1 MRNPALVTRRA
12 VLVVFDG
19 LQSLD
24 ATGPAEVFATA
35 TRLARK
41 PLYEVI
47 LASHSGGLR
56 STSAGYAIDTRAL
69 ESLRPGA
76 RDTVLV
82 CGGEESAVR
91 GAISSKSLLDWL
103 ASAEPVV
110 ERFGSV
116 CSGAFVLAA
125 AGLLDH
131 KRAATH
137 WAGCALLAK
146 LRPEVTVDHEAIF
159 VEDGRTWTSAGVTTG
174 IDMALA
180 MVERDHGRALVDEIA
195 ARLVLYARRPGFQS
209 QWSDALLAQ
218 RSASTL
224 VAPAVEWA
232 RTHLKSSLTVESLA
246 KRAAMSVRTFHRRC
260 ASELDTTPARIV
272 SQLRIERAKTLLST
286 TNLSI
291 KQVATHCG
299 LRDGAQ
305 LARLCRRELGVSPLE
320 FRARFAR

>member
-1 MRNPALVTRRA
+1 MRSQAITARRA
-12 VLVVFDG
+12 ILVVFDG
-19 LQSLD
+19 MQSLD

-35 TRLARK
+35 ARLSAK

-47 LASHSGGLR
+47 LASDGGGLR
-56 STSAGYAIDTRAL
+56 KTSAGYAIETRPIA
-69 ESLRPGA
+69 SLRPTR

-82 CGGEESAVR
+82 CGGEEHSVRSAIGSAALR
-91 GAISSKSLLDWL
+91 AWL
-103 ASAEPVV
+103 ARAEPSV

-146 LRPEVTVDHEAIF
+146 LRPQVTVDHEAIF
-159 VEDGRTWTSAGVTTG
+159 VEDGRTWTSAGVTSG

-209 QWSDALLAQ
+209 QWSEALVAQ
-218 RSASTL
+218 RSAST
-224 VAPAVEWA
+224 VVEPAVEWA
-232 RTHLKSSLTVESLA
+232 RTHLNSKLSVESLA

-260 ASELDTTPARIV
+260 ASELGTTPARIV
-272 SQLRIERAKTLLST
+272 AQLRVERAKTLLST
-286 TNLSI
+286 TDLSI
-291 KQVATHCG
+291 KQIASHCG

-305 LARLCRRELGVSPLE
+305 LARLCRRALGVSPAE
-320 FRARFAR
+320 FRQRFAR